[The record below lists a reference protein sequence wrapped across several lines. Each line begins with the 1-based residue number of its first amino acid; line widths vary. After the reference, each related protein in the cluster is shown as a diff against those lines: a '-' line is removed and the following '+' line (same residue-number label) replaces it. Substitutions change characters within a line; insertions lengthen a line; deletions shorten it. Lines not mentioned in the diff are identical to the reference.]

1 MKKGGLRAWAVGS
14 PIQAPLDSLPELIPT
29 HRLRPEEVERL
40 VVRVAHLGANT
51 TDNRAMPD
59 ICMQHLCAVMLAD
72 ETVSFRSSHEGK
84 RMREPKI
91 LELRGL
97 IELRGDD
104 ALTQAMPRRE
114 GIVEIRL
121 KDGREFRH
129 HTRAVRGTPENP
141 MSREEVEAK
150 SRDLLAPV
158 TGAARSRKLCE
169 TVWNLEDTKDVRTLR
184 PLLRA

>member
-1 MKKGGLRAWAVGS
+1 
-14 PIQAPLDSLPELIPT
+14 
-29 HRLRPEEVERL
+29 
-40 VVRVAHLGANT
+40 
-51 TDNRAMPD
+51 MPD

-72 ETVSFRSSHEGK
+72 GSVTFKSSHDAK

-91 LELRGL
+91 LELRGRV
-97 IELRGDD
+97 ELVGDD
-104 ALTQAMPRRE
+104 ALTRAMPRRE

-141 MSREEVEAK
+141 MTREEVEAK
-150 SRDLLAPV
+150 SRDLMAPV

-169 TVWNLEDTKDVRTLR
+169 TVWNLEDLKDVRMLR
-184 PLLRA
+184 PLLRAPSP